1 MRRVIAA
8 LLAAA
13 STAAVSTAVPA
24 QDYPSREIRS
34 ICNFAPGSG
43 ADIIVRF
50 YSEKL
55 AKLAG
60 KPVIVENKP
69 GANGAIATGDLARS
83 KPDGH
88 SIMITPASSTIA
100 AAPHLFKN
108 LPFDTTKDFQAVS
121 TIASLS
127 FVLMVDASKPIKNV
141 QELVAHLKTR
151 PNHGFYGTSNN
162 TGVIA
167 AELFKQAAGLQTTY
181 APYKANTQALTD
193 LLQGTVDFLSYDAT
207 WAAGQVKGGRVR
219 VIAATAAKRSVAF
232 PDVPTLAEL
241 GFGKNDV
248 TPWWGVVVP
257 AGTPRPIVERLSGW
271 FNQITNE
278 EDTKQFLARAA
289 FDPFP
294 GSPDQMSA
302 LLKSDAARWKSYVE
316 LAKIEPQ

>member
-1 MRRVIAA
+1 MTKLLATLIAA
-8 LLAAA
+8 AF
-13 STAAVSTAVPA
+13 STAVLA
-24 QDYPSREIRS
+24 QEYPLREIRS

-43 ADIIVRF
+43 ADIVVRF
-50 YSEKL
+50 YSDKL

-69 GANGAIATGDLARS
+69 GANGAIATADLARS

-88 SIMITPASSTIA
+88 SLMITPASSTIA
-100 AAPHLFKN
+100 AAPYLFKN
-108 LPFDTTKDFQAVS
+108 LQFDSTKDFQAVT
-121 TIASLS
+121 TIATLS
-127 FVLMVDASKPIKNV
+127 FVLMVDASKPIKSV
-141 QELVAHLKTR
+141 PELIAHLKTR

-181 APYKANTQALTD
+181 APYKQNTQALTD

-219 VIAATAAKRSVAF
+219 VLAATANKRSVAF
-232 PDVPTLAEL
+232 PDVPTLGEL
-241 GFGKNDV
+241 GLGKNDV
-248 TPWWGVVVP
+248 TAWWGVVVP
-257 AGTPRPIVERLSGW
+257 AGTPRPIVEKLSGW

-294 GSPDQMSA
+294 GSPDQMTA
-302 LLKSDAARWKSYVE
+302 LIKTDAARWKGYVE